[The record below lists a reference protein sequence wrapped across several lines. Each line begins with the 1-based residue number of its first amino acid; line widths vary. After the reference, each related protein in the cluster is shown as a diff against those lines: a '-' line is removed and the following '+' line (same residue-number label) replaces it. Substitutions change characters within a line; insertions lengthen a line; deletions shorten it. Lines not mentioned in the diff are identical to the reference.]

1 MTTTFPRLWRQT
13 PYLLWLT
20 SDTGKGL
27 AATLFSFA
35 VPLLALVITN
45 DPAQAGVVAAV
56 GTVVR
61 LLATLTGGVLAD
73 RHRRIVMMAL
83 GAGIAA
89 IAAGAFTATAVAGG
103 IDFLA
108 LLLFEV
114 VLAAISGLF
123 GPAGEAALKDIVP
136 EQMMGRAQAAN
147 QGRDAALQLAGGPIG
162 GMLLAAG
169 GWLIGAAMMLSS
181 LISAV
186 AAWALGRRV
195 GWARAG
201 GSDADA
207 GAGAGGNAGADAG
220 AVPGAVD
227 AEAGAVAS
235 ADPVLRANGLR
246 ELREGVRWL
255 FRRPDLSTGTVVA
268 TVINLGLNAG
278 ITTMIYAVLQ
288 AGYSEATIG
297 WMMAASGAA
306 MLVGALLAPSLVPR
320 IGAGMLM
327 ILGLSACTAAMVGG
341 VFVETPWGVA
351 LLICAAVFLI
361 PALNAAFSGYTMVA
375 TPSALIGRV
384 NSVGGVLSMGAM
396 PLSPLIAGFGLA
408 WAGRTSTLIFSLA
421 LCAIALIMGV
431 TSRALRS
438 IPAEAGW
445 AEHAKQYEQPVLAA
459 MAAR

>member
-1 MTTTFPRLWRQT
+1 MTTPSSRLWHQT

-45 DPAQAGVVAAV
+45 DPAKAGVIAAV

-73 RHRRIVMMAL
+73 RHRRIVMMTL
-83 GAGIAA
+83 GAGIAVV
-89 IAAGAFTATAVAGG
+89 AAGAFTATAVAGG
-103 IDFLA
+103 IDFVS

-114 VLAAISGLF
+114 VLAAVSGLF

-136 EQMMGRAQAAN
+136 GEMMGRAQAAN

-181 LISAV
+181 LVSAA

-195 GWARAG
+195 GWKR
-201 GSDADA
+201 
-207 GAGAGGNAGADAG
+207 
-220 AVPGAVD
+220 PTT
-227 AEAGAVAS
+227 AETEAAAS
-235 ADPVLRANGLR
+235 ALPDLPAIRANGLR

-288 AGYSEATIG
+288 AGHSEATIG

-306 MLVGALLAPSLVPR
+306 MLGGALLAPTLVPR

-327 ILGLSACTAAMVGG
+327 ILGLAACTAAMVGA
-341 VFVETPWGVA
+341 VFVEGPWGVA

-361 PALNAAFSGYTMVA
+361 PALNAAFSGYMMVA
-375 TPSALIGRV
+375 TPTALVGRV

-396 PLSPLIAGFGLA
+396 PLAPLIAGFGLA
-408 WAGRTSTLIFSLA
+408 WAGRGPTLIFSLA
-421 LCAIALIMGV
+421 LCAIALIMGFS
-431 TSRALRS
+431 SRPLRS

-445 AEHAKQYEQPVLAA
+445 AQHARQYEERVEVPAV
-459 MAAR
+459 

>member
-1 MTTTFPRLWRQT
+1 MVNRMTTTSPRLWRQT

-73 RHRRIVMMAL
+73 RHRRIVMMVL

-89 IAAGAFTATAVAGG
+89 IAAGAFTAAAVAGG

-114 VLAAISGLF
+114 VLAAVSGLF

-186 AAWALGRRV
+186 AALALGRRV

-207 GAGAGGNAGADAG
+207 GAGTMTGAD
-220 AVPGAVD
+220 
-227 AEAGAVAS
+227 AGAVAS

-288 AGYSEATIG
+288 AGHSEATIG

-327 ILGLSACTAAMVGG
+327 ILGLAACTAAMVGG
-341 VFVETPWGVA
+341 VFVQTPWGVA

-361 PALNAAFSGYTMVA
+361 PALNAAFSGYAMVA

-408 WAGRTSTLIFSLA
+408 WAGRTSTLVFSLA

-445 AEHAKQYEQPVLAA
+445 AEHARKYEEPVLAA
-459 MAAR
+459 APAR

>member
-1 MTTTFPRLWRQT
+1 MTDSAPRLWRQT

-27 AATLFSFA
+27 AMTLFSFA

-45 DPAQAGVVAAV
+45 DPAQAGIIAAV

-61 LLATLTGGVLAD
+61 LLTTLAGGVLAD
-73 RHRRIVMMAL
+73 RHRRIVMMTL
-83 GAGIAA
+83 GAGLAG
-89 IAAGAFTATAVAGG
+89 IAAGAFTAVALAGG
-103 IDFLA
+103 MAFLS

-114 VLAAISGLF
+114 LLAAIGGLF
-123 GPAGEAALKDIVP
+123 SPAGEATLKDIVP
-136 EQMMGRAQAAN
+136 ERMMGRAQAAN

-169 GWLIGAAMMLSS
+169 GWLIGAAMMLAS

-195 GWARAG
+195 GWARPG
-201 GSDADA
+201 QADA
-207 GAGAGGNAGADAG
+207 EPDAAASALPAAPAAP
-220 AVPGAVD
+220 AVP
-227 AEAGAVAS
+227 
-235 ADPVLRANGLR
+235 ANALR

-268 TVINLGLNAG
+268 TVINLGLNSG

-288 AGYSEATIG
+288 AGHSEATIG

-306 MLVGALLAPSLVPR
+306 MLVGALLAPTLVPR

-327 ILGLSACTAAMVGG
+327 ILGLAACTVAMAGG
-341 VFVETPWGVA
+341 VLVETPWGIA
-351 LLICAAVFLI
+351 LLTCVAVLLI
-361 PALNAAFSGYTMVA
+361 PALNAAFSGYLMVA
-375 TPSALIGRV
+375 TPTTLVGRV

-408 WAGRTSTLIFSLA
+408 WAGRGPTLIFSLT
-421 LCAIALIMGV
+421 LCVIALAMGLA
-431 TSRALRS
+431 SRALRS
-438 IPAEAGW
+438 IPAEADW
-445 AEHAKQYEQPVLAA
+445 AEHAKQYEERAEAPVG
-459 MAAR
+459 

>member
-1 MTTTFPRLWRQT
+1 MTDSTPRLWRQT

-27 AATLFSFA
+27 AGTLFSFA

-45 DPAQAGVVAAV
+45 DPAKAGIIAAV

-61 LLATLTGGVLAD
+61 LLATLAGGVLAD

-83 GAGIAA
+83 GAGLAVV
-89 IAAGAFTATAVAGG
+89 AAGAFTAVALADGL
-103 IDFLA
+103 DFVS

-114 VLAAISGLF
+114 LLAAVAGLF
-123 GPAGEAALKDIVP
+123 SPAGEAALKDIVP

-162 GMLLAAG
+162 GILLAAG
-169 GWLIGAAMMLSS
+169 GWLIGAAMMIAS

-195 GWARAG
+195 GWKRASETG
-201 GSDADA
+201 PA
-207 GAGAGGNAGADAG
+207 
-220 AVPGAVD
+220 P
-227 AEAGAVAS
+227 AS
-235 ADPVLRANGLR
+235 ALPAPPANGLR

-255 FRRPDLSTGTVVA
+255 FRRPDLSTGTIVA

-288 AGYSEATIG
+288 AGHSEATIG

-306 MLVGALLAPSLVPR
+306 MLVGALLAPTLVPR

-327 ILGLSACTAAMVGG
+327 ILGLAACTAAIAGG
-341 VFVETPWGVA
+341 VFVEGPWGVA

-375 TPSALIGRV
+375 TPTALVGRV

-408 WAGRTSTLIFSLA
+408 WAGRSSTLIFSLA
-421 LCAIALIMGV
+421 LCAIALVMGV
-431 TSRALRS
+431 ASRALRS

-445 AEHAKQYEQPVLAA
+445 AEHAKQYDEVQAQAA
-459 MAAR
+459 TAR

>member
-1 MTTTFPRLWRQT
+1 MTTPSPRLWRQA

-45 DPAQAGVVAAV
+45 DPAKAGIIAAV

-61 LLATLTGGVLAD
+61 LVATLTGGVLAD

-83 GAGIAA
+83 GAALA
-89 IAAGAFTATAVAGG
+89 IVAAGAFTAVAMADGL
-103 IDFLA
+103 DFVS

-114 VLAAISGLF
+114 LLAAVSGLF
-123 GPAGEAALKDIVP
+123 SPAGEAALKDIVP
-136 EQMMGRAQAAN
+136 GEMMGRAQAAN

-162 GMLLAAG
+162 GILLAAG
-169 GWLIGAAMMLSS
+169 GWLIGAAMVLGS

-186 AAWALGRRV
+186 AAWLLGRRI
-195 GWARAG
+195 GWTRAG
-201 GSDADA
+201 KMAE
-207 GAGAGGNAGADAG
+207 NAAAAS
-220 AVPGAVD
+220 AVPAL
-227 AEAGAVAS
+227 
-235 ADPVLRANGLR
+235 PANGLR

-288 AGYSEATIG
+288 AGHSEATIG

-306 MLVGALLAPSLVPR
+306 MLVGALLAPTLVPR

-327 ILGLSACTAAMVGG
+327 ILGLAACTAAMAGG
-341 VFVETPWGVA
+341 VFVETPWGIA
-351 LLICAAVFLI
+351 LLTSAAVFLI
-361 PALNAAFSGYTMVA
+361 PALNAAFSGYLMVA
-375 TPSALIGRV
+375 TPTELIGRV

-408 WAGRTSTLIFSLA
+408 WAGRGPTLIFSLA
-421 LCAIALIMGV
+421 LCVIALIMGV
-431 TSRALRS
+431 ASRPLRS

-445 AEHAKQYEQPVLAA
+445 VEHARRYSPSDTPVGVSHGRIHDDEAA
-459 MAAR
+459 T

>member
-1 MTTTFPRLWRQT
+1 MTTTSPRLWRQT

-27 AATLFSFA
+27 AMTLFSFA

-45 DPAQAGVVAAV
+45 DPAKAGIIAAV
-56 GTVVR
+56 GTIVR

-73 RHRRIVMMAL
+73 RHRRILMMTL
-83 GAGIAA
+83 GAAA
-89 IAAGAFTATAVAGG
+89 GVLVAGAFTAMALAGG
-103 IDFLA
+103 IDFVS

-114 VLAAISGLF
+114 LLAGVAGLF
-123 GPAGEAALKDIVP
+123 SPAGEAALKDIVP
-136 EQMMGRAQAAN
+136 GEMMGRAQAAN

-169 GWLIGAAMMLSS
+169 GWLIGAAMVISS
-181 LISAV
+181 LVSAV

-195 GWARAG
+195 GWERAG
-201 GSDADA
+201 AADA
-207 GAGAGGNAGADAG
+207 A
-220 AVPGAVD
+220 
-227 AEAGAVAS
+227 AS
-235 ADPVLRANGLR
+235 ALPALPKNGLR

-278 ITTMIYAVLQ
+278 ITTMIYSVLQ
-288 AGYSEATIG
+288 AGHSEATIG

-306 MLVGALLAPSLVPR
+306 MLVGALLAPTLVPR

-327 ILGLSACTAAMVGG
+327 ILGLFACTAAIAGG

-351 LLICAAVFLI
+351 LLISAAVFLI
-361 PALNAAFSGYTMVA
+361 PALNAAFSGYLMVA
-375 TPSALIGRV
+375 TPTALVGRV

-408 WAGRTSTLIFSLA
+408 WAGRGPTLIFSLA

-431 TSRALRS
+431 ASRPLRS

-445 AEHAKQYEQPVLAA
+445 VEHAEQYEEPVSAA
-459 MAAR
+459 SAR

>member
-1 MTTTFPRLWRQT
+1 VIIVIDMTTTTPRLWRHT

-27 AATLFSFA
+27 AGTLFSFA

-45 DPAQAGVVAAV
+45 DPAQAGIIAAV

-61 LLATLTGGVLAD
+61 LLATLAGGVLAD

-83 GAGIAA
+83 GAALA
-89 IAAGAFTATAVAGG
+89 VLAAGAFTAMALAGR
-103 IDFLA
+103 IDFLS

-114 VLAAISGLF
+114 LFAAAAGLF

-136 EQMMGRAQAAN
+136 AEMMGRAQAAN

-169 GWLIGAAMMLSS
+169 GWLIGAAMMAGS
-181 LISAV
+181 LVSAA

-195 GWARAG
+195 GWSRVR
-201 GSDADA
+201 DAVEVPDA
-207 GAGAGGNAGADAG
+207 G
-220 AVPGAVD
+220 
-227 AEAGAVAS
+227 EAAS
-235 ADPVLRANGLR
+235 ARPANAVR
-246 ELREGVRWL
+246 ELREGVSWL

-288 AGYSEATIG
+288 AGHSEATIG
-297 WMMAASGAA
+297 WMMAASGGA
-306 MLVGALLAPSLVPR
+306 MLVGALLAPALVPR

-327 ILGLSACTAAMVGG
+327 ILGLVACTAAIAGG
-341 VFVETPWGVA
+341 VFVESPWGVA
-351 LLICAAVFLI
+351 LLISGAVFLL
-361 PALNAAFSGYTMVA
+361 PALNAAFSGYLMVA
-375 TPSALIGRV
+375 TPTAIVGRV
-384 NSVGGVLSMGAM
+384 NSVGNVLSMGAM

-408 WAGRTSTLIFSLA
+408 WAGRSSTLIFSLA
-421 LCAIALIMGV
+421 LCTVALIMGV
-431 TSRALRS
+431 ASRPLRS
-438 IPAEAGW
+438 IPAESRW
-445 AEHAKQYEQPVLAA
+445 AEHATQYEDAEAPVGVSSGRIHDDEAA
-459 MAAR
+459 I

>member
-1 MTTTFPRLWRQT
+1 MTTTSPRLWRHT

-45 DPAQAGVVAAV
+45 DPAQAGVIAAV

-73 RHRRIVMMAL
+73 RHHRVAMMAL
-83 GAGIAA
+83 GAGIAV
-89 IAAGAFTATAVAGG
+89 IAAGAFTVTAVAGG
-103 IDFLA
+103 VDFRT
-108 LLLFEV
+108 LLLFEI
-114 VLAAISGLF
+114 VLAAVSGLF

-136 EQMMGRAQAAN
+136 GEMMGRAQAAN

-181 LISAV
+181 TISAI
-186 AAWALGRRV
+186 AAWALGH
-195 GWARAG
+195 RAG
-201 GSDADA
+201 WKRAGAAVGAVGADQRPDASDAAGVPAGDA
-207 GAGAGGNAGADAG
+207 RTSD
-220 AVPGAVD
+220 
-227 AEAGAVAS
+227 E
-235 ADPVLRANGLR
+235 PVLQVSGLR

-288 AGYSEATIG
+288 AGHSEATIG

-327 ILGLSACTAAMVGG
+327 ILGLAGCTAAMAVG
-341 VFVETPWGVA
+341 VWVESPWGVA
-351 LLICAAVFLI
+351 LLLCAAVFLI

-375 TPSALIGRV
+375 TPTALIGRV

-396 PLSPLIAGFGLA
+396 PLAPLIAGFGLA
-408 WAGRTSTLIFSLA
+408 WAGRTSTLIFCLA
-421 LCAIALIMGV
+421 LCATALIMGLAG
-431 TSRALRS
+431 RALRS
-438 IPAEAGW
+438 IPAEASW
-445 AEHAKQYEQPVLAA
+445 AEHAKQYEEPIDAPA
-459 MAAR
+459 SIR

>member
-1 MTTTFPRLWRQT
+1 MTDSTPRLWRQT

-27 AATLFSFA
+27 AMTLFSFA

-45 DPAQAGVVAAV
+45 DPAKAGIIAAV

-73 RHRRIVMMAL
+73 RHRRIFMMTL
-83 GAGIAA
+83 GAAA
-89 IAAGAFTATAVAGG
+89 GVLVAGAFAAMALAGG
-103 IDFLA
+103 IDFIS

-114 VLAAISGLF
+114 LLAGVGGLF
-123 GPAGEAALKDIVP
+123 SPAGEAALKDIVP

-169 GWLIGAAMMLSS
+169 GWLIGAAMVLSS
-181 LISAV
+181 LVSAV

-195 GWARAG
+195 GWERAG
-201 GSDADA
+201 GADA
-207 GAGAGGNAGADAG
+207 AAS
-220 AVPGAVD
+220 AVPA
-227 AEAGAVAS
+227 AS
-235 ADPVLRANGLR
+235 KNGLR

-288 AGYSEATIG
+288 AGHSEATIG

-306 MLVGALLAPSLVPR
+306 MLVGALLAPTLVPR

-327 ILGLSACTAAMVGG
+327 ILGLFACTAAIAGG
-341 VFVETPWGVA
+341 VFVESPWGVA
-351 LLICAAVFLI
+351 LLISAAVFLI
-361 PALNAAFSGYTMVA
+361 PALNAAFSGYLMVA
-375 TPSALIGRV
+375 TPTELIGRV

-408 WAGRTSTLIFSLA
+408 WAGRGPTLVFSLA

-431 TSRALRS
+431 ASRPLRS

-445 AEHAKQYEQPVLAA
+445 AEHAARFEEPVSVAS
-459 MAAR
+459 AR